1 MRRQG
6 RPGYERSLNASIQ
19 NRLVVDVKKH
29 DWQLSKMSYV
39 SHISSHLIV
48 HSLFQRK
55 ISPKSAQGLVK
66 LLNYCLE
73 LRNGFN
79 QLDFL
84 GISELS
90 FVQKC
95 IRKNICLAN
104 TF

>member
-1 MRRQG
+1 M
-6 RPGYERSLNASIQ
+6 
-19 NRLVVDVKKH
+19 VVDVKKH
-29 DWQLSKMSYV
+29 DWQLSKMSHV

-55 ISPKSAQGLVK
+55 IYPKSTLGLVK

-90 FVQKC
+90 LVQKC
-95 IRKNICLAN
+95 ISVLER
-104 TF
+104 TFVSLIRSEC